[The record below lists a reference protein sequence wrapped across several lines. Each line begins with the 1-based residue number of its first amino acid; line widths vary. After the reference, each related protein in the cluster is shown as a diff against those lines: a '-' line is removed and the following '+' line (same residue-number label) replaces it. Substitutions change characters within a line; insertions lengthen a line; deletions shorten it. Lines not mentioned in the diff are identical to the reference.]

1 MDKLDL
7 VGIGIGP
14 FNLSLA
20 AQLDSVRD
28 VNSAFLEKKTEFAWH
43 PDMMLPGVELQ
54 TSFLKDLVTLT
65 NPTSKWSFL
74 AYMVRQKRMLD
85 FMNADFAAVPRR
97 EFAAYLKWVSAHL
110 DGLVFNNAV
119 REVEFDGNDFRVHSD
134 NGTYVTRNLAVGIGK
149 PAFVPGWARHLPV
162 EKCFHTSQ
170 TKSRLPD
177 LRGKRVAVIGGGQSG
192 AELVEYLLGGN
203 GDGVEE
209 VLWLSRRDN
218 FEPLDDTP
226 FVNEYFT
233 PGYADIFASLP
244 NGRKQELMSRQK
256 LASDGASLSTLKS
269 IYQLIYRQ
277 RYLEEG
283 DVIGRLLPQREVFQ
297 VQSEGKDFRIAARNG
312 LNQDVEFFHADALIL
327 ATGYET
333 ALPEFMLPLQPRLEE
348 GASGAYHLDADFRA
362 SWNGPADRNIFVQ
375 NAGRIDL
382 GIFEP
387 QLSLMAW
394 RSAKIV
400 NALLRHDVFD
410 LDQNPPIV
418 DWVANGTQVAGGTV
432 VQAWG

>member
-20 AQLDSVRD
+20 AQLDGISD
-28 VNSAFLEKKTEFAWH
+28 VKSAFLDQKAEFAWH

-74 AYMVRQKRMLD
+74 AYIVNQKRMLD

-97 EFAAYLKWVSAHL
+97 EFAAYLKWVAGHL
-110 DGLVFNNAV
+110 DGLIFGNAV
-119 REVEFDGNDFRVHSD
+119 REVAFDGKDFQVCSD
-134 NGTYVTRNLAVGIGK
+134 RGVYTAKNLAVGIGK
-149 PAFVPGWARHLPV
+149 PAFVPNWARHLPT

-170 TKSRLPD
+170 AKSRLPD

-203 GDGVEE
+203 RDSVEE

-233 PGYADIFASLP
+233 PGYADVFANLP
-244 NGRKQELMSRQK
+244 DDRKQELMSRQK

-277 RYLEEG
+277 RYLDEG
-283 DVIGRLLPQREVFQ
+283 DVVGRLLPQREVFQ
-297 VQSEGKDFRIAARNG
+297 VQYDGEDFRIAARNG
-312 LNQDVEFFHADALIL
+312 LNQVVEFFHADALIL

-333 ALPEFMLPLQPRLEE
+333 ALPEFMAPLRARLEE
-348 GASGAYHLDADFRA
+348 GVSGAYRLDANFRA
-362 SWNGPADRNIFVQ
+362 CWDGPADRGIFVQ

-400 NALLRHDVFD
+400 NALLGQDVFD
-410 LDQNPPIV
+410 LEQNPPIV
-418 DWVANGTQVAGGTV
+418 DWLANGTSMAGDAV

>member
-20 AQLDSVRD
+20 AQLDDVRN
-28 VNSAFLEKKTEFAWH
+28 VKSAFLEQKAEFAWH

-74 AYMVRQKRMLD
+74 SYMVSQKRMLD

-97 EFAAYLKWVSAHL
+97 EFAAYLKWVADHL
-110 DGLVFNNAV
+110 GGLVFNNAV
-119 REVEFDGNDFRVHSD
+119 REVEFDGNDFQVRSD
-134 NGTYVTRNLAVGIGK
+134 NGTYVTRNLAIGIGK

-170 TKSRLPD
+170 AKSRLPD
-177 LRGKRVAVIGGGQSG
+177 LHGKRVAVIGGGQSG

-203 GDGVEE
+203 DGNVEE

-233 PGYADIFASLP
+233 PGYADIFASLHDS
-244 NGRKQELMSRQK
+244 RKQELMSRQK

-277 RYLEEG
+277 RYLDEG
-283 DVIGRLLPQREVFQ
+283 NVIARLLPQREVFQ
-297 VQSEGKDFRIAARNG
+297 VQHDGEDFRIAARNG
-312 LNQDVEFFHADALIL
+312 LNQDVEFFHVDALIL

-333 ALPEFMLPLQPRLEE
+333 ALPEFMAPLRARLEE
-348 GASGAYHLDADFRA
+348 GVSGAYRLDADFRA
-362 SWNGPADRNIFVQ
+362 CWDGPANRSIFVQ

-400 NALLRHDVFD
+400 NALMGQNVFD
-410 LDQNPPIV
+410 LDQNRPIV
-418 DWVANGTQVAGGTV
+418 DWVADGTQVADGAV

>member
-20 AQLDSVRD
+20 AQLDGVAD
-28 VNSAFLEKKTEFAWH
+28 VSSIFLEQRSEFAWH

-74 AYMVRQKRMLD
+74 SYMVAQKRMLD

-97 EFAAYLKWVSAHL
+97 EFAAYLKWVADHL
-110 DGLVFNNAV
+110 DGLAFDSSV
-119 REVEFDGNDFRVHSD
+119 REVTFDGQDFKVRTDHTS
-134 NGTYVTRNLAVGIGK
+134 YVANNLAIGVGK
-149 PAFVPGWARHLPV
+149 PAFVPAWARQLPKH
-162 EKCFHTSQ
+162 KCFHTSQ
-170 TKSRLPD
+170 AKSNLPK
-177 LRGKRVAVIGGGQSG
+177 LRGKRIAVIGGGQSG

-203 GDGVEE
+203 IKDVEE

-233 PGYADIFASLP
+233 PGYADVFAGLP
-244 NGRKQELMSRQK
+244 DACKQDLMSRQK

-269 IYQLIYRQ
+269 IYQLLYRQ
-277 RYLEEG
+277 RYLQEG
-283 DVIGRLLPQREVFQ
+283 NVAGRLLPQREVFQ
-297 VQSEGKDFRIAARNG
+297 VQQDGEAMRIAARNG
-312 LNQDVEFFHADALIL
+312 LNQDVEFFDADALIL

-333 ALPEFMLPLQPRLEE
+333 TLPEFMAPLRSRLEV
-348 GASGAYHLDADFRA
+348 GASGAYRLDADFRA
-362 SWNGPADRNIFVQ
+362 QWDGPSDRNIFVQ

-400 NALLRHDVFD
+400 NALTGKNVFN

-418 DWVANGTQVAGGTV
+418 DWVAGSGDLAGGAV

>member
-20 AQLDSVRD
+20 AQLDGVAD
-28 VNSAFLEKKTEFAWH
+28 VFSIFLEQRSEFAWH

-74 AYMVRQKRMLD
+74 SYMVGQKRMLD
-85 FMNADFAAVPRR
+85 FLNADFAAVPRR
-97 EFAAYLKWVSAHL
+97 EFAAYLKWVADHL
-110 DGLVFNNAV
+110 DGLAFDNVV
-119 REVEFDGNDFRVHSD
+119 REVAFDGQDFKVRTDHAS
-134 NGTYVTRNLAVGIGK
+134 YVTNNLAIGVGK
-149 PAFVPGWARHLPV
+149 PAFIPAWARQLAEH
-162 EKCFHTSQ
+162 KCFHTSQ
-170 TKSRLPD
+170 AKSNLPK
-177 LRGKRVAVIGGGQSG
+177 LSGKRIAVIGGGQSG

-203 GDGVEE
+203 VKGVEE

-233 PGYADIFASLP
+233 PGYADVFVGLP
-244 NGRKQELMSRQK
+244 DARKHDLMSRQK
-256 LASDGASLSTLKS
+256 LASDGASLSTLKF
-269 IYQLIYRQ
+269 IYQLLYRQ
-277 RYLEEG
+277 RYLQEG
-283 DVIGRLLPQREVFQ
+283 QVAGRLLPQREVFQ
-297 VQSEGKDFRIAARNG
+297 VQQDGEALRIAARNG
-312 LNQDVEFFHADALIL
+312 LNQDVEFFEVDALIL

-333 ALPEFMLPLQPRLEE
+333 TLPDFMAPLRSRLEE
-348 GASGAYHLDADFRA
+348 GVSGAYRLDADFRA
-362 SWNGPADRNIFVQ
+362 HWDGPSDRCIFVQ

-400 NALLRHDVFD
+400 NALTGKSVFD

-418 DWVANGTQVAGGTV
+418 DWVAGPGDLADGAV